1 MFCNVRENKQVIRTL
16 FYLGFFRKKHLDNS
30 SGLVCKNAGWTL
42 LEIMIVILIIG
53 ILASL
58 AIPNMMEGIEKRKA
72 QSALSQLKGTLQE
85 AQRNSIKMGKECKVA
100 INTNANGYTTHSVT
114 IAGSPYAGCLSEQV
128 TFPGLTITENLPNNG
143 ETISFSYRGNTTNI
157 GTFVVGSPNARTKY
171 CLVVSNFLGIMRS
184 GVYNGSTSS
193 VSASDCQSSF

>member
-1 MFCNVRENKQVIRTL
+1 MIRTL

-30 SGLVCKNAGWTL
+30 SGIVCKNAGWTL

-58 AIPNMMEGIEKRKA
+58 AIPNMMGAIEKRKA
-72 QSALSQLKGTLQE
+72 QSALFQVKGTLQE
-85 AQRNSIKMGKECKVA
+85 AQRNAIKMGKECRVTLKG
-100 INTNANGYTTHSVT
+100 TNDDFDPPS
-114 IAGSPYAGCLSEQV
+114 IAVNSDPEYVGCLSSSE
-128 TFPGLTITENLPNNG
+128 TFFEGLEMRENFSGNN
-143 ETISFSYRGNTTNI
+143 IRFSYRGNTTNI
-157 GTFVVGSPNARTKY
+157 ATIVVKSPSAETQY

-193 VSASDCQSSF
+193 VSASNCQSSV

>member
-1 MFCNVRENKQVIRTL
+1 MFCNVKENKKVIRTL

-30 SGLVCKNAGWTL
+30 SRPVCKNAGWTL

-58 AIPNMMEGIEKRKA
+58 ALPNMVEGIEKRKA

-85 AQRNSIKMGKECKVA
+85 AQRNSIKMGKECKVTLKG
-100 INTNANGYTTHSVT
+100 TNDNFDPPSIAVHSDTQYV
-114 IAGSPYAGCLSEQV
+114 GCLSSSETFFRNLQMREN
-128 TFPGLTITENLPNNG
+128 FPGTS
-143 ETISFSYRGNTTNI
+143 ISFSYRGNTTNI
-157 GTFVVGSPNARTKY
+157 GTFVVESPNARTKY